1 MALTGKLGADIEINA
16 PAAAFYNVWK
26 SQCHHLPNATPSNMQ
41 AVEVHEGDWE
51 TAGSI
56 KLWNYTVAGRSE
68 SYKERIEVDDETMT
82 VGLVGLEGDV
92 FKNYKSW
99 KPIIQVIPKE
109 SGSLLKLTL
118 EYEKRSEDVPVPNE
132 YLDFMVSVMTD
143 LAAHLTKA

>member
-1 MALTGKLGADIEINA
+1 MALAGKLEADLEINA
-16 PAAAFYNVWK
+16 PAVAFYDVWK

-56 KLWNYTVAGRSE
+56 KLWNYTV
-68 SYKERIEVDDETMT
+68 
-82 VGLVGLEGDV
+82 
-92 FKNYKSW
+92 
-99 KPIIQVIPKE
+99 VIPKE